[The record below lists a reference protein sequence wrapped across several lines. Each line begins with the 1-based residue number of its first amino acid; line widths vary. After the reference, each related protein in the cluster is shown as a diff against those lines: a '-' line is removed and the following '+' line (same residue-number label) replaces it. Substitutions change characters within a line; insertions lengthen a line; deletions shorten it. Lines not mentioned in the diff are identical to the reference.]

1 MRLRQGLF
9 DEVNVYSDTPAD
21 VAELWAMQGAS
32 FLHLVD
38 LDGALAGNRVNE
50 STIRQIAAR
59 LGKRGI
65 PIQLGGGIRSLNDID
80 TVLGYGIY
88 RVIIG
93 TKAVEEPEFVRR
105 AILAFGKERLAVGVD
120 VKDGKV
126 ATHGWESVSQY
137 PALEFCRMM
146 ADMGVKTIVYT
157 DISRDGMLAGPNL
170 AQTREISEETGVD
183 VIASGGVSSLKD
195 LNEIS
200 QAGIHG
206 AIIGK
211 ALYEKRID
219 LREAVRMFEGR
230 TI

>member
-1 MRLRQGLF
+1 MFALI
-9 DEVNVYSDTPAD
+9 SI
-21 VAELWAMQGAS
+21 AMNS
-32 FLHLVD
+32 SSKMLK
-38 LDGALAGNRVNE
+38 
-50 STIRQIAAR
+50 TM
-59 LGKRGI
+59 
-65 PIQLGGGIRSLNDID
+65 LGGS
-80 TVLGYGIY
+80 
-88 RVIIG
+88 
-93 TKAVEEPEFVRR
+93 
-105 AILAFGKERLAVGVD
+105 ILMIQISPGLHMATLVGVD